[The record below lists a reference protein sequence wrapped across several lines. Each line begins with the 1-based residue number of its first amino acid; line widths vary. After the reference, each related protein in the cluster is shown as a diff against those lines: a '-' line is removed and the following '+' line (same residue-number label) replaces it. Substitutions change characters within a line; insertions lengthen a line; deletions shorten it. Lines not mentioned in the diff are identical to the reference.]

1 MEGKYW
7 IGGLLKHLPALQALG
22 SPTVSCYNHVA
33 NWTWAPTSAI
43 WGFENRTAA
52 LRAKAGGQ
60 SGTYFEWRTPSA
72 SCNPYLVLAG
82 IVAAGLDG
90 LKNKILPE

>member
-1 MEGKYW
+1 MHME
-7 IGGLLKHLPALQALG
+7 Q
-22 SPTVSCYNHVA
+22 
-33 NWTWAPTSAI
+33 
-43 WGFENRTAA
+43 AA

-72 SCNPYLVLAG
+72 SANPYLVLAG

-90 LKNKILPE
+90 IKNEILPVSNGGCSRNRSSRNFVDFVA

>member
-1 MEGKYW
+1 ME
-7 IGGLLKHLPALQALG
+7 Q
-22 SPTVSCYNHVA
+22 
-33 NWTWAPTSAI
+33 
-43 WGFENRTAA
+43 AA

-72 SCNPYLVLAG
+72 SANPYLVLAG

-90 LKNKILPE
+90 IKNEILPVSTGEILLTSLHDESTSSLYGTQWCLACRTGCLSDV

>member
-1 MEGKYW
+1 MTKVRPCIRVNLNCDNVE
-7 IGGLLKHLPALQALG
+7 Q
-22 SPTVSCYNHVA
+22 
-33 NWTWAPTSAI
+33 
-43 WGFENRTAA
+43 AA

-72 SCNPYLVLAG
+72 SANPYLVLAG

-90 LKNKILPE
+90 IKNQILPVSDFHEALND

>member
-1 MEGKYW
+1 MNAE
-7 IGGLLKHLPALQALG
+7 Q
-22 SPTVSCYNHVA
+22 
-33 NWTWAPTSAI
+33 
-43 WGFENRTAA
+43 AA

-72 SCNPYLVLAG
+72 SANPYLVLAG

-90 LKNKILPE
+90 IKNQILPVSDSQVVNALMKSASTQAVNALMKSNSSL